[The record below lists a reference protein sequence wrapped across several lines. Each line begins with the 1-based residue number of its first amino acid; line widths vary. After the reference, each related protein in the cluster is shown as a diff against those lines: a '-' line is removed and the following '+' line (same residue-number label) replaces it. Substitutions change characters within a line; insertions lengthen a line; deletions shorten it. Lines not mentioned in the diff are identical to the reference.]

1 MHYVVVGASGALGAE
16 FVEQLAARDD
26 ISHVTALSRS
36 DRSFASH
43 KVTSGHIDFMD
54 EASIE
59 KAASYSDHVD
69 GVIVATGMLHDGAL
83 MPEKAL
89 KELSAENMQAVYMV
103 NTVGPMLIAKH
114 FLPKF
119 SRDSRGVFA
128 VISARVGSVSDNRLG
143 GWHSYRASKA
153 ALNMLLKNA
162 SIEMK
167 RTHPESII
175 VGLHPGTVDSD
186 LSKPFQRHVPEG
198 KLFTSEHSVSHM
210 LSVLYGLYA
219 KDSGKLFAYDGTRI
233 EW

>member
-26 ISHVTALSRS
+26 VSHVTALSRS
-36 DRSFASH
+36 DASFASD
-43 KVTSGHIDFMD
+43 KVITAHIDFTD
-54 EASIE
+54 ESSI
-59 KAASYSDHVD
+59 AAAAAKIDAVD
-69 GVIVATGMLHDGAL
+69 GVIVATGMLHDGQM

-89 KELSAENMQAVYMV
+89 KELTAEKMQKIYMV

-114 FLPKF
+114 FFPKF
-119 SRDSRGVFA
+119 SRDSRNIFA
-128 VISARVGSVSDNRLG
+128 AISARVGSISDNGLG

-175 VGLHPGTVDSD
+175 AGLHPGTVDSD
-186 LSKPFQRHVPEG
+186 LSKPFQSHVPEG
-198 KLFTSEHSVSHM
+198 KLFTAEHSVRQM
-210 LSVLYGLYA
+210 LSVLDGLSA
-219 KDSGKLFAYDGTRI
+219 KDSGNIFAYDGTRI